1 MTTTVEAI
9 YEDGKILLPRP
20 LSLPEKS
27 LVRVTIHSDPERE
40 AWLKLSEES
49 LTKVG
54 DNDAD
59 RLFNQLTA
67 MAKDPQ
73 IQREL
78 RSINT
83 EFAAAES
90 DGLGKI

>member
-1 MTTTVEAI
+1 MTTTVNAI
-9 YEDGKILLPRP
+9 YEHGKLLLPRP

-27 LVRVTIHSDPERE
+27 RVRVTIESDPEHE
-40 AWLKLSEES
+40 AWLKLSEDS
-49 LTKVG
+49 LTKVW

-59 RLFNQLTA
+59 DIFNQLAA

-73 IQREL
+73 IQHEL
-78 RSINT
+78 RSIND
-83 EFAAAES
+83 EFAVAES